1 MSDTKG
7 KKDLIVLAADK
18 HIRST
23 LRGIMDHPKK
33 LDIRRVSCDIR
44 LSPGNDSGCRQR
56 AADTLR
62 HFHNQYRY
70 ALVVFDHQGCGTE
83 KQSREDIQ
91 TEVRDQLERNGWQ
104 GARAQVIV
112 IEPELEAW
120 VWSKSPRVPE
130 ILGWKGGYKTLKGWL
145 EDEGCWQQ
153 NAVKPHDPKRAMRRV
168 IKKSGNAKRS
178 PSIYTKLAAE
188 VSFRN
193 CEDPAFNELKE
204 TLKRWFSK
212 TSSWAGAP
220 FPAGRNLCA

>member
-1 MSDTKG
+1 MSDTAN
-7 KKDLIVLAADK
+7 KKDLIILAADR
-18 HIRST
+18 HIRAT
-23 LRGIMDHPKK
+23 LREIVDHPKK
-33 LDIRRVSCDIR
+33 LDIRHVSCDIQISTKR
-44 LSPGNDSGCRQR
+44 DPECRNR
-56 AADTLR
+56 AAEILR

-91 TEVRDQLERNGWQ
+91 TDVKDQLERNGWQ
-104 GARAQVIV
+104 GERAQVIV

-130 ILGWKGGYKTLKGWL
+130 ILGWAGGYEKLRNWL
-145 EDEGCWQQ
+145 EGQRCWQPT
-153 NAVKPHDPKRAMRRV
+153 AAKPHDPKKAMIQTIQKAGKAEVSSR
-168 IKKSGNAKRS
+168 
-178 PSIYTKLAAE
+178 IYTKLAAE

-212 TSSWAGAP
+212 TSS
-220 FPAGRNLCA
+220 